1 MLKKFSVIAAAGVA
15 TVALVACGGYD
26 VTPAADSYAQTAND
40 EIKALEAELGLTGT
54 EAAGA
59 SVTFTCPKSVQ
70 KDEVFTCTVKGSLTG
85 ETIDVEMKVNSS
97 DELVP
102 ANAAAYTAAE
112 ERLAKTEYASVVNAA
127 AGN

>member
-1 MLKKFSVIAAAGVA
+1 MLKKFSVIAAAAVA
-15 TVALVACGGYD
+15 TVAVAACGGYD
-26 VTPAADSYAQTAND
+26 PTAAADSYAQTAND
-40 EIKALEAELGLTGT
+40 QVKAMEAELGLTGT

-59 SVTFTCPKSVQ
+59 SVTFTCPKNVQ
-70 KDEVFTCTVKGSLTG
+70 KDQVFTCTVKGSLTG
-85 ETIDVEMKVNSS
+85 ETIDVEMKINSS

-112 ERLAKTEYASVVNAA
+112 ERLAKTEYASVNAA